1 MGIWALGTKK
11 QIQNFIWEIE
21 QLKDKYYNIAG
32 SDGVFDGLDRAVSE
46 AKIIIKEA
54 EEGCSEDREGIHQ
67 WVKVEDDGT
76 TECYFCS
83 LRSTNSEIK

>member
-1 MGIWALGTKK
+1 MGVWALGTKK

-21 QLKDKYYNIAG
+21 QLKDKYYNIVG
-32 SDGVFDGLDRAVSE
+32 SDGVFDGLDRATSE

-67 WVKVEDDGT
+67 WVKVEDDSI

-83 LRSTNSEIK
+83 LRSTNPEIK